1 MVKRELRKK
10 REMERK
16 REWEGEGVF
25 AELVPSFL
33 TQLPRHGDLWWLG
46 NDEITGAASPCP
58 GFSANRKTFPP
69 CSAFQSIQHISD
81 GKSSIGI
88 EIIFSSR
95 KSCQIFIGISIPSL
109 SKVLIY
115 KYQKRWWEMFNS
127 IKLQVKLEL
136 REEEFYQKVI
146 KM

>member
-1 MVKRELRKK
+1 M
-10 REMERK
+10 
-16 REWEGEGVF
+16 F

-88 EIIFSSR
+88 EIIFFSR
-95 KSCQIFIGISIPSL
+95 KSCQIFYRYQHSKFFKSTCISIKSGDG
-109 SKVLIY
+109 KCLI
-115 KYQKRWWEMFNS
+115 
-127 IKLQVKLEL
+127 LLG
-136 REEEFYQKVI
+136 
-146 KM
+146 